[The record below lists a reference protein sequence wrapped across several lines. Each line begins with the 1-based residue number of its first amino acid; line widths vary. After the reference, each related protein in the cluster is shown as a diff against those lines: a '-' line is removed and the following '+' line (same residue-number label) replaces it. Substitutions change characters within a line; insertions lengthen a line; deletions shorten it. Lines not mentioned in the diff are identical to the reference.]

1 MAFGPY
7 YTQGLTYAS
16 RSTNMRF
23 SCTRILLAIS
33 ILSLAHSVSA
43 QTVDEVVEKSL
54 AAQGGRAALG
64 KLTSRSTT
72 GNITVSTPGGDL
84 PGTIEVLNQA
94 PNKVRTLINLDLSA
108 VGAGSLTVDQRFDG
122 TTAYAMDS
130 MRGDSEV
137 TGGRLANLRNGAFP
151 TPFLNYKDRGVQ
163 VALAGKEK
171 LNDRDMYVLTFTPST
186 GPVSRVW
193 IDAET
198 LLPAQSV
205 QTVDSPETG
214 PVEQTTA
221 FSDYR
226 DVDGVKVPYKLTSTS
241 SVQSFVVTVTKIEHN
256 VKIDPALFV
265 KPAAK

>member
-1 MAFGPY
+1 M
-7 YTQGLTYAS
+7 
-16 RSTNMRF
+16 RSTCRQ
-23 SCTRILLAIS
+23 ILVAVS
-33 ILSLAHSVSA
+33 ILSAAQAVSA
-43 QTVDEVVEKSL
+43 QTADEVVEKSL
-54 AAQGGRAALG
+54 TAQGGRAALG
-64 KLTSRSTT
+64 KVTSRLMAGTM
-72 GNITVSTPGGDL
+72 TVSTPAGDL

-122 TTAYAMDS
+122 TTAFGMDS
-130 MRGDSEV
+130 MRGDSEI
-137 TGGRLANLRNGAFP
+137 TGGRLESLRNGAFP

-163 VALAGKEK
+163 LALVGKEK
-171 LNDRDMYVLTFTPST
+171 LKDRDMYVLTFTPSA

-198 LLPAQSV
+198 YLPAQTA

-241 SVQSFVVTVTKIEHN
+241 SVQSFVITVTKVEHN

-265 KPAAK
+265 KPAK